1 MKGITDYL
9 EKEQVDQIL
18 GAAKTC
24 SIRDYL
30 MLRILWRA
38 GCRVSELLSITASDI
53 ELKNQREH
61 HESER
66 RETAEGVTL

>member
-1 MKGITDYL
+1 MKDITDYL

-38 GCRVSELLSITASDI
+38 GCQVSELLNIMPSDI
-53 ELKNQREH
+53 EFNNQDLMKRP
-61 HESER
+61 
-66 RETAEGVTL
+66 